1 MRISSCRA
9 RAAACV
15 LFALATA
22 TSAKQPQ
29 RELVHSAD
37 QSGVAAFNRAFTD
50 AIRTM
55 DDDAVLSLWEDD
67 GIALLPDT
75 KAVRGKAAM
84 RRMLDGIS
92 SAHPK
97 AKMEHF
103 TNDCFD
109 IVGNATWVSEWCL
122 EHQVVSEPGKP
133 TFDSWGKLLLVL
145 HRQASGDWR
154 LVREMWNQGSP
165 SELPTSAQSALH

>member
-1 MRISSCRA
+1 MRFGSYRT
-9 RAAACV
+9 RAACV
-15 LFALATA
+15 LLAFATA
-22 TSAKQPQ
+22 TGAKQPQ
-29 RELVHSAD
+29 RELPQPAD
-37 QSGVAAFNRAFTD
+37 QSGVATFNRAFTD

-55 DDDAVLSLWEDD
+55 NNDAVLSLWEED

-84 RRMLDGIS
+84 RTMLDGIS

-103 TNDCFD
+103 TNQCFD
-109 IVGNATWVSEWCL
+109 IVGSATWVSEWCL

-133 TFDSWGKLLLVL
+133 TFNSWGKLLLVL
-145 HRQASGDWR
+145 HRQASGEWR
-154 LVREMWNQGSP
+154 LAREMWNQASS
-165 SELPTSAQSALH
+165 SELPSTHGALH

>member
-1 MRISSCRA
+1 MPISICRT

-22 TSAKQPQ
+22 TSARQPR
-29 RELVHSAD
+29 RELAHSAD

-55 DDDAVLSLWEDD
+55 NNDAVLSLWEDD
-67 GIALLPDT
+67 GIALLPGT

-84 RRMLDGIS
+84 RTMLDAIS
-92 SAHPK
+92 SAHPR

-103 TNDCFD
+103 TNECFD

-145 HRQASGDWR
+145 HRRASGDW
-154 LVREMWNQGSP
+154 LLAREMWNQASP
-165 SELPTSAQSALH
+165 SELPVSADGALN